1 MIRKWVIIMEKK
13 SRKLSAMVVAG
24 LMLCVTN
31 VFSVPAIEMDYTCP
45 IGKEKFRSIDYSPQC
60 PTNKFV
66 MFKNEFTKEELE
78 KYEKIISSKEYKAIP
93 QNLPKEYYL
102 GRFYE
107 MAGGFSDKEIGE
119 TYYKAYTAQI
129 NENFENAN
137 TLKES
142 LAKGISYL
150 EKSLPMENKSEFPWK
165 LAYLYISNKEFDK
178 ANALVEKQDKNVHLE
193 RIANFYYT
201 LSDIE
206 KSQIDYYGYDY
217 MDFNKESIDKKTEK
231 EFREKALYYLQAV
244 IKKNKGHYSEKELFR
259 LVDLYKSLG
268 NEKAIDE
275 VFSKAPSEYW
285 SLIVSYYLDE
295 PIGSIGDVYDEKKLA
310 TEDNLKK
317 ALSYADKLVKMISK
331 NSKDS
336 IEKNQYNLS
345 IILKA
350 EAERRLG
357 KFEEASKTLSKI
369 NITDIKDTIYRYDFE
384 RLKELTEK
392 KDSSVREYTPLPI
405 MY

>member
-1 MIRKWVIIMEKK
+1 MKK
-13 SRKLSAMVVAG
+13 KARILLALVVAG
-24 LMLCVTN
+24 LTLYATN
-31 VFSVPAIEMDYTCP
+31 GFSVPAIEMDYTCP

-66 MFKNEFTKEELE
+66 MFKNEFTKEELK
-78 KYEKIISSKEYKAIP
+78 KYEKIINSKEYKAIP

-119 TYYKAYTAQI
+119 TYYKAYIAQI

-165 LAYLYISNKEFDK
+165 LAYLYISNKEFGK

-206 KSQIDYYGYDY
+206 KSQINYYGYDY

-231 EFREKALYYLQAV
+231 EFREKALYYLQDV
-244 IKKNKGHYSEKELFR
+244 IKKNKGRYSEKELFR

-317 ALSYADKLVKMISK
+317 ALNYADKLAKMISK
-331 NSKDS
+331 NNNADK
-336 IEKNQYNLS
+336 IQYNLS

-369 NITDIKDTIYRYDFE
+369 NLTDVKDTLYDYDFKI
-384 RLKELTEK
+384 LKERINK
-392 KDSSVREYTPLPI
+392 KDISVKQYIPEPI
-405 MY
+405 RY

>member
-1 MIRKWVIIMEKK
+1 MEKK
-13 SRKLSAMVVAG
+13 SRKLSVLVMTG
-24 LMLCVTN
+24 LTLYAAN
-31 VFSVPAIEMDYTCP
+31 GFSMPAIKEDYTCP
-45 IGKEKFRSIDYSPQC
+45 IGKEKFSSFDYPPQC

-66 MFKNEFTKEELE
+66 IFKNEFTKEELK
-78 KYEKIISSKEYKAIP
+78 KYEKIINSKEYKAIP

-206 KSQIDYYGYDY
+206 KSQINYYGYDY

-231 EFREKALYYLQAV
+231 EFREKALYYLQDV
-244 IKKNKGHYSEKELFR
+244 IKKNKGRYSEIELFR

-317 ALSYADKLVKMISK
+317 ALNYADKLAKMISK
-331 NSKDS
+331 NNNADK
-336 IEKNQYNLS
+336 IQYNLS

-369 NITDIKDTIYRYDFE
+369 NLADVKDTLYDYDFKI
-384 RLKELTEK
+384 LKERINK
-392 KDSSVREYTPLPI
+392 KDISVRQYIPEPI
-405 MY
+405 RY

>member
-1 MIRKWVIIMEKK
+1 MIRKQGIIMKK
-13 SRKLSAMVVAG
+13 KARILLALVVAG
-24 LMLCVTN
+24 LTLYVTN
-31 VFSVPAIEMDYTCP
+31 GFSVPAIEKDYICP

-66 MFKNEFTKEELE
+66 MFKNEFTKEELK
-78 KYEKIISSKEYKAIP
+78 KYEKIINSKEYKAIP

-119 TYYKAYTAQI
+119 IYYKAYIAQI

-206 KSQIDYYGYDY
+206 KSQINYYGYDY

-231 EFREKALYYLQAV
+231 EFREKALYYLQDV
-244 IKKNKGHYSEKELFR
+244 IKKNKGRYSEKELFR

-331 NSKDS
+331 NNGADK
-336 IEKNQYNLS
+336 IQYNLS

-350 EAERRLG
+350 ETERRLG

-369 NITDIKDTIYRYDFE
+369 NLADVKDTLYDYDFKI
-384 RLKELTEK
+384 LKERINK
-392 KDSSVREYTPLPI
+392 KDISVKQYIPEPI
-405 MY
+405 RY

>member
-1 MIRKWVIIMEKK
+1 MKK
-13 SRKLSAMVVAG
+13 KVRILLALVVSG
-24 LMLCVTN
+24 LTLYATN
-31 VFSVPAIEMDYTCP
+31 GFSVPAIEMDYTCP

-66 MFKNEFTKEELE
+66 MFKNEFTKEELK
-78 KYEKIISSKEYKAIP
+78 KYEKIINSKEYKAIP

-119 TYYKAYTAQI
+119 TYYKAYIAQI

-206 KSQIDYYGYDY
+206 KSQINYYGYDY

-231 EFREKALYYLQAV
+231 EFREKALYYLQDV
-244 IKKNKGHYSEKELFR
+244 IKKNKGRYSEKELFR

-317 ALSYADKLVKMISK
+317 ALNYADKLAKIISK
-331 NSKDS
+331 NNNADK
-336 IEKNQYNLS
+336 IQYNLS

-369 NITDIKDTIYRYDFE
+369 NLADVKDTLYDYDFKI
-384 RLKELTEK
+384 LKERINK
-392 KDSSVREYTPLPI
+392 KDISVRQYIPEPI
-405 MY
+405 RY

>member
-1 MIRKWVIIMEKK
+1 
-13 SRKLSAMVVAG
+13 
-24 LMLCVTN
+24 
-31 VFSVPAIEMDYTCP
+31 
-45 IGKEKFRSIDYSPQC
+45 
-60 PTNKFV
+60 
-66 MFKNEFTKEELE
+66 
-78 KYEKIISSKEYKAIP
+78 
-93 QNLPKEYYL
+93 
-102 GRFYE
+102 

-119 TYYKAYTAQI
+119 TYYKAYIAQI
-129 NENFENAN
+129 NENFENIN

-150 EKSLPMENKSEFPWK
+150 EKSLPMENKNDFPWK

-206 KSQIDYYGYDY
+206 KSQINYYGYDY
-217 MDFNKESIDKKTEK
+217 MDFNKESIDKKTKK
-231 EFREKALYYLQAV
+231 EFREKALYYLQDV
-244 IKKNKGHYSEKELFR
+244 IKKNKGRYSEKELFR

-317 ALSYADKLVKMISK
+317 ALNYADKLAKMISK
-331 NSKDS
+331 NNNADK
-336 IEKNQYNLS
+336 IQYNLS

-357 KFEEASKTLSKI
+357 KFEEASKTLIKI
-369 NITDIKDTIYRYDFE
+369 NLADVKDTLYDYDFKI
-384 RLKELTEK
+384 LKERINK
-392 KDSSVREYTPLPI
+392 KDISVRQYIPEPI
-405 MY
+405 RY

>member
-1 MIRKWVIIMEKK
+1 MKRKK
-13 SRKLSAMVVAG
+13 RNLSALITAG
-24 LMLCVTN
+24 LIVCASNSFSIRIVTK
-31 VFSVPAIEMDYTCP
+31 EYTCP
-45 IGKEKFRSIDYSPQC
+45 IGNEKFRAGISLPQQC
-60 PTNKFV
+60 PENKFV
-66 MFKNEFTKEELE
+66 MFKENFTKEELK
-78 KYEKIISSKEYKAIP
+78 KYEKIINSKEYKAIL
-93 QNLPKEYYL
+93 QNSPKEYYL

-119 TYYKAYTAQI
+119 TYYKAYRAQI
-129 NENFENAN
+129 NWNSENTNI
-137 TLKES
+137 LKES
-142 LAKGISYL
+142 LTKGISYL
-150 EKSLPMENKSEFPWK
+150 EKSLSVENKDEFPSS

-193 RIANFYYT
+193 RIANFYYK
-201 LSDIE
+201 LSDVE
-206 KSQIDYYGYDY
+206 KSKENYYGYDY
-217 MDFNKESIDKKTEK
+217 MDFDNKSIDKKTEK

-285 SLIVSYYLDE
+285 SSIVSYYLDE
-295 PIGSIGDVYDEKKLA
+295 PIGSIGDVYDEKNLA

-331 NSKDS
+331 NNNADK
-336 IEKNQYNLS
+336 IQYNLS

-369 NITDIKDTIYRYDFE
+369 NLADVKDTLYDYDFKI
-384 RLKELTEK
+384 LKERINK
-392 KDSSVREYTPLPI
+392 KDISVRQYIPEPI
-405 MY
+405 RY

>member
-1 MIRKWVIIMEKK
+1 MKKK
-13 SRKLSAMVVAG
+13 SRKLSVLVMTG
-24 LMLCVTN
+24 LTLYATN
-31 VFSVPAIEMDYTCP
+31 GFSMPAIKEDYTCP
-45 IGKEKFRSIDYSPQC
+45 IGKEKFSSFDYPPQC

-66 MFKNEFTKEELE
+66 MFKNEFTKEELK
-78 KYEKIISSKEYKAIP
+78 KYEKIINSKEYKAIP

-119 TYYKAYTAQI
+119 TYYKAYIAQI

-206 KSQIDYYGYDY
+206 KSQINYYGYDY
-217 MDFNKESIDKKTEK
+217 MDFNKESIDKKTKK
-231 EFREKALYYLQAV
+231 EFREKALYYLQDV
-244 IKKNKGHYSEKELFR
+244 IKKNKGRYSEKELFR

-285 SLIVSYYLDE
+285 NLIVSYYLDE
-295 PIGSIGDVYDEKKLA
+295 PVRSIGDVYDEKKLA

-317 ALSYADKLVKMISK
+317 ALNYADKLVKMISK
-331 NSKDS
+331 NNNADK
-336 IEKNQYNLS
+336 IQYNLS

-369 NITDIKDTIYRYDFE
+369 NLADVKDTLYDYDFKI
-384 RLKELTEK
+384 LKERINK
-392 KDSSVREYTPLPI
+392 KDISVRQYIPEPI
-405 MY
+405 RY

>member
-1 MIRKWVIIMEKK
+1 MIRKQGIIMKK
-13 SRKLSAMVVAG
+13 KVRILLALVVAG
-24 LMLCVTN
+24 LTLYATN
-31 VFSVPAIEMDYTCP
+31 GFSVPAIEMDYICP
-45 IGKEKFRSIDYSPQC
+45 IGKEKFSSIDYSPQC

-66 MFKNEFTKEELE
+66 MFKNEFTKEESE

-119 TYYKAYTAQI
+119 TYYKAYRAQI

-150 EKSLPMENKSEFPWK
+150 EKSLPMENKSEFPWS

-193 RIANFYYT
+193 RIANFYYK
-201 LSDIE
+201 LSDVE
-206 KSQIDYYGYDY
+206 KSKENYYGYDY
-217 MDFNKESIDKKTEK
+217 MDFDNKSIDKKTEK

-295 PIGSIGDVYDEKKLA
+295 PIRSIGDVYDEKKLA

-331 NSKDS
+331 NNSADK
-336 IEKNQYNLS
+336 IQYNLS

>member
-1 MIRKWVIIMEKK
+1 MKKK
-13 SRKLSAMVVAG
+13 SRKLSVLVMTG
-24 LMLCVTN
+24 LTLYAAN
-31 VFSVPAIEMDYTCP
+31 GFSMPAIKEDYTCP
-45 IGKEKFRSIDYSPQC
+45 IGKEKFSSFDYPPQC

-66 MFKNEFTKEELE
+66 MFKNEFTKEELK
-78 KYEKIISSKEYKAIP
+78 KYEKIINSKEYKAIP

-119 TYYKAYTAQI
+119 TYYKAYIAQI

-178 ANALVEKQDKNVHLE
+178 ANALVEKQDKNIHLE

-217 MDFNKESIDKKTEK
+217 MDFNKESIDKKTKK
-231 EFREKALYYLQAV
+231 EFREKALYYLQDV
-244 IKKNKGHYSEKELFR
+244 IKKNKGRYSEKELFR

-268 NEKAIDE
+268 NEKAIGE

-317 ALSYADKLVKMISK
+317 ALSYADKLEKMISK
-331 NSKDS
+331 NNNADK
-336 IEKNQYNLS
+336 IQYNLS

-369 NITDIKDTIYRYDFE
+369 NLADVKDTLYDYDFKI
-384 RLKELTEK
+384 LKERINK
-392 KDSSVREYTPLPI
+392 KDISVRQYIPEPI
-405 MY
+405 RY

>member
-1 MIRKWVIIMEKK
+1 MIRKQGIIMKK
-13 SRKLSAMVVAG
+13 KARILLALVVAG
-24 LMLCVTN
+24 LTLYATN
-31 VFSVPAIEMDYTCP
+31 GFSVPAIEMDYTCP

-119 TYYKAYTAQI
+119 TYYKAYRAQI
-129 NENFENAN
+129 NWNSENIDI
-137 TLKES
+137 LKES
-142 LAKGISYL
+142 LTKGISYL
-150 EKSLPMENKSEFPWK
+150 EKSLPMENKSEFPLS
-165 LAYLYISNKEFDK
+165 LAYLYISNKEFYK

-193 RIANFYYT
+193 RIANFYYK
-201 LSDIE
+201 LSDVG
-206 KSQIDYYGYDY
+206 KSKENYYGYDY
-217 MDFNKESIDKKTEK
+217 MDFDNKSIDKKTEK

-331 NSKDS
+331 NNSADK
-336 IEKNQYNLS
+336 IQYNLS

-350 EAERRLG
+350 ETERRLG

-369 NITDIKDTIYRYDFE
+369 NIADIKDTIYRYDFE
-384 RLKELTEK
+384 RLKELAEK

>member
-1 MIRKWVIIMEKK
+1 MKKK
-13 SRKLSAMVVAG
+13 SRKLSVLVMTG
-24 LMLCVTN
+24 LTLYAAN
-31 VFSVPAIEMDYTCP
+31 GFSIPAIKEDYTCP
-45 IGKEKFRSIDYSPQC
+45 IGKEKFSSFDYPPQC

-66 MFKNEFTKEELE
+66 MFKNEFTKEELK
-78 KYEKIISSKEYKAIP
+78 KYEKIINSKEYKAIP

-150 EKSLPMENKSEFPWK
+150 EKSFPMENKSEFPWK

-206 KSQIDYYGYDY
+206 KSQINYYGYDY

-231 EFREKALYYLQAV
+231 EFREKALYYLQDV
-244 IKKNKGHYSEKELFR
+244 IKKNKGRYSEKELFR

-317 ALSYADKLVKMISK
+317 ALSYADKLEKMISK
-331 NSKDS
+331 NNNADK
-336 IEKNQYNLS
+336 IQYNLS

-369 NITDIKDTIYRYDFE
+369 NLADVKDTLYDYDFKI
-384 RLKELTEK
+384 LKERINK
-392 KDSSVREYTPLPI
+392 KDISVRQYIPEPI
-405 MY
+405 RY

>member
-1 MIRKWVIIMEKK
+1 MKK
-13 SRKLSAMVVAG
+13 KTRILLALVVAG
-24 LMLCVTN
+24 LTLYATN
-31 VFSVPAIEMDYTCP
+31 GFSVPAIEMDYTCP

-66 MFKNEFTKEELE
+66 MFKNEFTKEELK
-78 KYEKIISSKEYKAIP
+78 KYEKIINSKEYKAIP

-119 TYYKAYTAQI
+119 TYYKAYIAQI

-206 KSQIDYYGYDY
+206 KSQINYYGYDY

-231 EFREKALYYLQAV
+231 EFREKALYYLQDV
-244 IKKNKGHYSEKELFR
+244 IKKNKGRYSEKELFR

-331 NSKDS
+331 NNGADK
-336 IEKNQYNLS
+336 IQYNLS

-350 EAERRLG
+350 ETERRLG

>member
-1 MIRKWVIIMEKK
+1 MKK
-13 SRKLSAMVVAG
+13 KARILLALVVAG
-24 LMLCVTN
+24 LTLYATN
-31 VFSVPAIEMDYTCP
+31 GFSVPAIEMDYTCP

-119 TYYKAYTAQI
+119 TYYKAYIAQI

-206 KSQIDYYGYDY
+206 KSQINYYGYDY

-231 EFREKALYYLQAV
+231 EFREKALYYLQDV
-244 IKKNKGHYSEKELFR
+244 IKKNKGRYSEKELFR

-285 SLIVSYYLDE
+285 SSIVSYYLDE
-295 PIGSIGDVYDEKKLA
+295 PIGSIGDVYDEKNLA
-310 TEDNLKK
+310 TENDLKK
-317 ALSYADKLVKMISK
+317 ALSYVDKLVKITSK

-357 KFEEASKTLSKI
+357 KFEEASKTLNKI

>member
-1 MIRKWVIIMEKK
+1 MKKK
-13 SRKLSAMVVAG
+13 SRKLSVLVMTG
-24 LMLCVTN
+24 LTLYAAN
-31 VFSVPAIEMDYTCP
+31 GFSMPAIKEDYTCP
-45 IGKEKFRSIDYSPQC
+45 IGKEKFSSFDYPPQC

-66 MFKNEFTKEELE
+66 MFKNEFTKEELK
-78 KYEKIISSKEYKAIP
+78 KYEKIINSKEYKAIP

-201 LSDIE
+201 LSDIK
-206 KSQIDYYGYDY
+206 KSQINYYGYDY
-217 MDFNKESIDKKTEK
+217 MDFNKESIDKKTKK
-231 EFREKALYYLQAV
+231 EFREKALYYLQDV
-244 IKKNKGHYSEKELFR
+244 IKKNKGRYSEKELFR

-317 ALSYADKLVKMISK
+317 ALNYADKLAKMISK
-331 NSKDS
+331 NNNADK
-336 IEKNQYNLS
+336 IQYNLS

-350 EAERRLG
+350 ETERRLG

-369 NITDIKDTIYRYDFE
+369 NLTDVKDTLYDYDFKI
-384 RLKELTEK
+384 LKERINK
-392 KDSSVREYTPLPI
+392 KDISVRQYIPEPI
-405 MY
+405 RY

>member
-1 MIRKWVIIMEKK
+1 
-13 SRKLSAMVVAG
+13 
-24 LMLCVTN
+24 
-31 VFSVPAIEMDYTCP
+31 
-45 IGKEKFRSIDYSPQC
+45 
-60 PTNKFV
+60 
-66 MFKNEFTKEELE
+66 
-78 KYEKIISSKEYKAIP
+78 
-93 QNLPKEYYL
+93 
-102 GRFYE
+102 

-119 TYYKAYTAQI
+119 TYYKAYIAQI

-206 KSQIDYYGYDY
+206 KSQINYYGYDY

-231 EFREKALYYLQAV
+231 EFREKALYYLQDV
-244 IKKNKGHYSEKELFR
+244 IKKNKGRYSEKELFR

-285 SLIVSYYLDE
+285 NLIVSYYLDE
-295 PIGSIGDVYDEKKLA
+295 PIGSIGDVYDERKLA

-317 ALSYADKLVKMISK
+317 ALSYADKLEKMISK
-331 NSKDS
+331 NNNADK
-336 IEKNQYNLS
+336 IQYNLS

-357 KFEEASKTLSKI
+357 KVEEASKTLSKI
-369 NITDIKDTIYRYDFE
+369 NLADVKDTLYDYDFKI
-384 RLKELTEK
+384 LKERINK
-392 KDSSVREYTPLPI
+392 KDISVRQYIPEPI
-405 MY
+405 RY

>member
-1 MIRKWVIIMEKK
+1 MKKK
-13 SRKLSAMVVAG
+13 SRKLSVLVMTG
-24 LMLCVTN
+24 LTLYAAN
-31 VFSVPAIEMDYTCP
+31 GFSIPAIKEDYTCP
-45 IGKEKFRSIDYSPQC
+45 IGKEKFSSFDYPPQC

-66 MFKNEFTKEELE
+66 MFKNEFTKEELK
-78 KYEKIISSKEYKAIP
+78 KYEKIINSKEYKAIP

-206 KSQIDYYGYDY
+206 KSQINYYGYDY
-217 MDFNKESIDKKTEK
+217 MDFNKESIDKKTKK
-231 EFREKALYYLQAV
+231 EFREKALYYLQDV
-244 IKKNKGHYSEKELFR
+244 IKKNKGRYSEKELFR

-295 PIGSIGDVYDEKKLA
+295 PVISIGDVYDEKKLA

-317 ALSYADKLVKMISK
+317 ALNYADKLAKMISK
-331 NSKDS
+331 NNNADK
-336 IEKNQYNLS
+336 IQYNLS

-369 NITDIKDTIYRYDFE
+369 NLTDVKDTLYDYDFKI
-384 RLKELTEK
+384 LKERIDK
-392 KDSSVREYTPLPI
+392 KDISVRQYIPEPI
-405 MY
+405 RY

>member
-1 MIRKWVIIMEKK
+1 MIRKQGIIMKK
-13 SRKLSAMVVAG
+13 KARILLALVVAG
-24 LMLCVTN
+24 LTLYVTN
-31 VFSVPAIEMDYTCP
+31 GFSVPAIEKDYICP

-66 MFKNEFTKEELE
+66 MFKNEFTKEELK
-78 KYEKIISSKEYKAIP
+78 KYEKIINSKEYKAIP

-119 TYYKAYTAQI
+119 TYYKAYIAQI
-129 NENFENAN
+129 NENFENTN

-142 LAKGISYL
+142 LEKGISYL

-206 KSQIDYYGYDY
+206 KSQINYYGYDY
-217 MDFNKESIDKKTEK
+217 MDFNKESIDKKTKK
-231 EFREKALYYLQAV
+231 EFKEKALYYLQAV

-331 NSKDS
+331 NNNADK
-336 IEKNQYNLS
+336 IQYNLS

>member
-1 MIRKWVIIMEKK
+1 MKKK
-13 SRKLSAMVVAG
+13 SRKLSVLVMTG
-24 LMLCVTN
+24 LTLYAAN
-31 VFSVPAIEMDYTCP
+31 GFSMPAIEKDYICP

-66 MFKNEFTKEELE
+66 MFKNEFTKEELK
-78 KYEKIISSKEYKAIP
+78 KYEKIINSKEYKAIP

-150 EKSLPMENKSEFPWK
+150 EKSLPMENKSDFPWK

-206 KSQIDYYGYDY
+206 KSQINYYGYDY

-231 EFREKALYYLQAV
+231 EFREKALYYLQDV
-244 IKKNKGHYSEKELFR
+244 IKKNKGRYSEKELFR
-259 LVDLYKSLG
+259 LIDLYKSLG

-331 NSKDS
+331 NNNADK
-336 IEKNQYNLS
+336 IQYNLS

-369 NITDIKDTIYRYDFE
+369 NLTDVKDTLYDYDFKI
-384 RLKELTEK
+384 LKERIDK
-392 KDSSVREYTPLPI
+392 KDISVRQYIPEPI
-405 MY
+405 RY

>member
-1 MIRKWVIIMEKK
+1 MIRKRVIIMEKK
-13 SRKLSAMVVAG
+13 SRKLLAMVAAG

-31 VFSVPAIEMDYTCP
+31 IFSVPAIEMDYTCP
-45 IGKEKFRSIDYSPQC
+45 IGKEKFRSIGYSPQC

-107 MAGGFSDKEIGE
+107 MTGGFSDKEIGE

-142 LAKGISYL
+142 LTKGISYL
-150 EKSLPMENKSEFPWK
+150 EKSLSVENKDEFPSS

-193 RIANFYYT
+193 RIANFYYK
-201 LSDIE
+201 LSDVE
-206 KSQIDYYGYDY
+206 KSKENYYGYDY
-217 MDFNKESIDKKTEK
+217 MDFDKDSIDKKTKK
-231 EFREKALYYLQAV
+231 EFREKALYYLQDV
-244 IKKNKGHYSEKELFR
+244 IKKNKGRYSEEELFR
-259 LVDLYKSLG
+259 QVNLYKSLG
-268 NEKAIDE
+268 NERSIDE
-275 VFSKAPSEYW
+275 LFSKAPSEYW
-285 SLIVSYYLDE
+285 SSIVSYYLDE

-331 NSKDS
+331 NNGADK
-336 IEKNQYNLS
+336 IQYNLS

-350 EAERRLG
+350 ETERRLG

>member
-1 MIRKWVIIMEKK
+1 MKK
-13 SRKLSAMVVAG
+13 KAGKLSVLIMTG
-24 LMLCVTN
+24 LTLYAAN
-31 VFSVPAIEMDYTCP
+31 GFSIPAIKKDYICP
-45 IGKEKFRSIDYSPQC
+45 IGKEKFSSFDYPPQC

-66 MFKNEFTKEELE
+66 MFKNEFTKEELK
-78 KYEKIISSKEYKAIP
+78 KYEKIINSKEYKAIP

-119 TYYKAYTAQI
+119 TYYKAYIAQI

-206 KSQIDYYGYDY
+206 KSQINYYGYDY

-231 EFREKALYYLQAV
+231 EFREKALYYLQDV
-244 IKKNKGHYSEKELFR
+244 IKKNKGRYSEKELFR

-275 VFSKAPSEYW
+275 VFSKVPSEYW
-285 SLIVSYYLDE
+285 NLIVSYYLDE

-317 ALSYADKLVKMISK
+317 ALNYADKLAKMISK
-331 NSKDS
+331 NNNADK
-336 IEKNQYNLS
+336 IQYNLS

-369 NITDIKDTIYRYDFE
+369 NLTDVKDTLYDYDFKI
-384 RLKELTEK
+384 LKERIDK
-392 KDSSVREYTPLPI
+392 KDISVWQYIPEPI
-405 MY
+405 RY

>member
-1 MIRKWVIIMEKK
+1 MKK
-13 SRKLSAMVVAG
+13 KARILLALVVAG
-24 LMLCVTN
+24 LTLYATN
-31 VFSVPAIEMDYTCP
+31 GFSVPAIEMDYTCP

-119 TYYKAYTAQI
+119 TYYKAYRAQI
-129 NENFENAN
+129 NWNSENTNI
-137 TLKES
+137 LKES
-142 LAKGISYL
+142 LTKGISYL
-150 EKSLPMENKSEFPWK
+150 EKSLSVENKDEFPSS

-193 RIANFYYT
+193 RIANFYYK
-201 LSDIE
+201 LSDVE
-206 KSQIDYYGYDY
+206 KSKENYYGYDY
-217 MDFNKESIDKKTEK
+217 MDFDNKSIDKKTEK

-285 SLIVSYYLDE
+285 SSIVSYYLDE
-295 PIGSIGDVYDEKKLA
+295 PIGSIGDVYDEKNLA
-310 TEDNLKK
+310 TENDLKK
-317 ALSYADKLVKMISK
+317 ALSYVDKLVKITSK

-357 KFEEASKTLSKI
+357 KFEEASKTLNKI

>member
-1 MIRKWVIIMEKK
+1 MKK
-13 SRKLSAMVVAG
+13 KVRILLALVVAG
-24 LMLCVTN
+24 LTLYATN
-31 VFSVPAIEMDYTCP
+31 GFSVPAIEMDYTCP

-66 MFKNEFTKEELE
+66 MFKNEFTKEELK
-78 KYEKIISSKEYKAIP
+78 KYEKIINSKEYKAVP
-93 QNLPKEYYL
+93 KTSPKEYYL

-119 TYYKAYTAQI
+119 TYYKAYRAQI
-129 NENFENAN
+129 NWNSENIDI
-137 TLKES
+137 LKES
-142 LAKGISYL
+142 LTKGISYL
-150 EKSLPMENKSEFPWK
+150 EKSLPMENESEFPWS

-206 KSQIDYYGYDY
+206 KSQINYYGYDY
-217 MDFNKESIDKKTEK
+217 MDFNKESIDKKTKK
-231 EFREKALYYLQAV
+231 EFREKALYYLQDA
-244 IKKNKGHYSEKELFR
+244 IKKNKGRYSEKELFR

-285 SLIVSYYLDE
+285 NLIVSYYLDE

-369 NITDIKDTIYRYDFE
+369 NLADVKDTLYDYDFKI
-384 RLKELTEK
+384 LKERINK
-392 KDSSVREYTPLPI
+392 KDISVRQYIPEPVRY
-405 MY
+405 

>member
-1 MIRKWVIIMEKK
+1 MKKKEKK
-13 SRKLSAMVVAG
+13 LSVLVMAG
-24 LMLCVTN
+24 LTLYVTN
-31 VFSVPAIEMDYTCP
+31 GFSVPAIEKDYICP

-78 KYEKIISSKEYKAIP
+78 KYKKIINSKEYKAIP
-93 QNLPKEYYL
+93 KNLPKEYYL

-119 TYYKAYTAQI
+119 TYYKAYRAQI
-129 NENFENAN
+129 NWNFENTN

-142 LAKGISYL
+142 LEKGISYL
-150 EKSLPMENKSEFPWK
+150 EKSLPMENKSEFPWS
-165 LAYLYISNKEFDK
+165 LAYLYISNKEFDR
-178 ANALVEKQDKNVHLE
+178 ANALVEKQDKNIHLE
-193 RIANFYYT
+193 RIANFYYSI
-201 LSDIE
+201 SDVE
-206 KSQIDYYGYDY
+206 KSKENYYGYDY
-217 MDFNKESIDKKTEK
+217 MDFDKESIDKKTKK
-231 EFREKALYYLQAV
+231 EFREKALYYLQDV
-244 IKKNKGHYSEKELFR
+244 IKKNKGRYSEEELFR
-259 LVDLYKSLG
+259 QVNLYKSLG
-268 NEKAIDE
+268 NERSIDE
-275 VFSKAPSEYW
+275 LFSKAPSEYW
-285 SLIVSYYLDE
+285 SSIVSYYLDE

-331 NSKDS
+331 NNSADK
-336 IEKNQYNLS
+336 IQYNLS

-357 KFEEASKTLSKI
+357 KFEEASKTLNKI

>member
-1 MIRKWVIIMEKK
+1 MKK
-13 SRKLSAMVVAG
+13 KTRILLALVVAG
-24 LMLCVTN
+24 LTLYATN
-31 VFSVPAIEMDYTCP
+31 GFSVPAIEMDYTCP

-66 MFKNEFTKEELE
+66 MFKNEFTKEELK

-142 LAKGISYL
+142 LTKGISYL
-150 EKSLPMENKSEFPWK
+150 EKSLSVENKDEFPSS

-193 RIANFYYT
+193 RIANFYYK
-201 LSDIE
+201 LSDVG
-206 KSQIDYYGYDY
+206 KSKENYYGYDY
-217 MDFNKESIDKKTEK
+217 MDFDNKSIDKKTEK

-331 NSKDS
+331 NNSADK
-336 IEKNQYNLS
+336 IQYNLS

-357 KFEEASKTLSKI
+357 KFEEASKTLNKI
-369 NITDIKDTIYRYDFE
+369 NIMDIKDTIYRYDFE

>member
-1 MIRKWVIIMEKK
+1 MKKK
-13 SRKLSAMVVAG
+13 SRKLSVLVMTG
-24 LMLCVTN
+24 LTLYAAN
-31 VFSVPAIEMDYTCP
+31 GFSMPAIKEDYTCP
-45 IGKEKFRSIDYSPQC
+45 IGKEKFSSFDYPPQC

-66 MFKNEFTKEELE
+66 MFKNEFTKEELK
-78 KYEKIISSKEYKAIP
+78 KYEKIINSKEYKAIP

-206 KSQIDYYGYDY
+206 KSQINYYGYDY

-231 EFREKALYYLQAV
+231 EFREKALYYLQDV
-244 IKKNKGHYSEKELFR
+244 IKKNKGRYSEKELFR

-317 ALSYADKLVKMISK
+317 ALNYADKLAKMISK
-331 NSKDS
+331 NNNADK
-336 IEKNQYNLS
+336 IQYNLS

-369 NITDIKDTIYRYDFE
+369 NLTDVKDTLYDYDFKI
-384 RLKELTEK
+384 LKERIDK
-392 KDSSVREYTPLPI
+392 KDISVRQYIPEPI
-405 MY
+405 RY

>member
-1 MIRKWVIIMEKK
+1 MKKK
-13 SRKLSAMVVAG
+13 SRKLSVLVMTG
-24 LMLCVTN
+24 LTLYATN
-31 VFSVPAIEMDYTCP
+31 GFSMPAIKEDYTCP
-45 IGKEKFRSIDYSPQC
+45 IGKEKFSSFDYPPQC

-66 MFKNEFTKEELE
+66 MFKNEFTKEELK
-78 KYEKIISSKEYKAIP
+78 KYEKIINSKEYKAIP

-206 KSQIDYYGYDY
+206 KSQINYYGYDY
-217 MDFNKESIDKKTEK
+217 MDFNKESIDKKTKK
-231 EFREKALYYLQAV
+231 EFREKALYYLQDV
-244 IKKNKGHYSEKELFR
+244 IKKNKGRYSEKELFR

-317 ALSYADKLVKMISK
+317 ALNYADKLAKMISK
-331 NSKDS
+331 NNNADK
-336 IEKNQYNLS
+336 IQYNLS

-369 NITDIKDTIYRYDFE
+369 NLADVKDTLYDYDFKI
-384 RLKELTEK
+384 LKERIDK
-392 KDSSVREYTPLPI
+392 KDISVRQYIPEPI
-405 MY
+405 RY

>member
-1 MIRKWVIIMEKK
+1 MKKK
-13 SRKLSAMVVAG
+13 SRKLSVLVMTG
-24 LMLCVTN
+24 LTLYAAN
-31 VFSVPAIEMDYTCP
+31 GFSMPAIKEDYTCP
-45 IGKEKFRSIDYSPQC
+45 IGKEKFSSFDYPPQC

-66 MFKNEFTKEELE
+66 MFKNEFTKEELK
-78 KYEKIISSKEYKAIP
+78 KYEKIINSKEYKAIP
-93 QNLPKEYYL
+93 QSLPKEYYL

-150 EKSLPMENKSEFPWK
+150 EKSFPMENKSEFPWK

-206 KSQIDYYGYDY
+206 KSQINYYGYDY

-231 EFREKALYYLQAV
+231 EFREKALYYLQDV
-244 IKKNKGHYSEKELFR
+244 IKKNKGRYSEKELFR

-317 ALSYADKLVKMISK
+317 ALSYADKLEKMISK
-331 NSKDS
+331 NNNADK
-336 IEKNQYNLS
+336 IQYNLS

-357 KFEEASKTLSKI
+357 RFEEASKTLSKI
-369 NITDIKDTIYRYDFE
+369 NLTDVKDTLYDYDFKI
-384 RLKELTEK
+384 LKERINK
-392 KDSSVREYTPLPI
+392 KDISVRQYIPEPI
-405 MY
+405 RY

>member
-1 MIRKWVIIMEKK
+1 MKK
-13 SRKLSAMVVAG
+13 KARILLALVVAG
-24 LMLCVTN
+24 LTLYVTN
-31 VFSVPAIEMDYTCP
+31 GFSVPAIEKDYICP

-66 MFKNEFTKEELE
+66 MFKNEFTKEELK
-78 KYEKIISSKEYKAIP
+78 KYEKIINSKEYKAIP

-119 TYYKAYTAQI
+119 TYYKAYIAQI

-150 EKSLPMENKSEFPWK
+150 EKSLSVENKDEFPSS

-193 RIANFYYT
+193 RIANFYYK
-201 LSDIE
+201 LSDVE
-206 KSQIDYYGYDY
+206 KSKENYYGYDY
-217 MDFNKESIDKKTEK
+217 MDFDNKSIDKKTEK

-295 PIGSIGDVYDEKKLA
+295 PVRSIGDVYDEKKLA

-331 NSKDS
+331 NNNADK
-336 IEKNQYNLS
+336 IQYNLS

>member
-1 MIRKWVIIMEKK
+1 
-13 SRKLSAMVVAG
+13 
-24 LMLCVTN
+24 
-31 VFSVPAIEMDYTCP
+31 
-45 IGKEKFRSIDYSPQC
+45 
-60 PTNKFV
+60 

-107 MAGGFSDKEIGE
+107 MTGGFSDKEIGE
-119 TYYKAYTAQI
+119 TYYKAYRAQI
-129 NENFENAN
+129 NWNSENTNI
-137 TLKES
+137 LKES
-142 LAKGISYL
+142 LTKGISYL
-150 EKSLPMENKSEFPWK
+150 EKSLSVENKDEFPSS

-178 ANALVEKQDKNVHLE
+178 ANALVEKQDKNIHLE
-193 RIANFYYT
+193 RIANFYYSV
-201 LSDIE
+201 SDVE
-206 KSQIDYYGYDY
+206 KSKENYYGYDY
-217 MDFNKESIDKKTEK
+217 MDFDNKSIDKKTEK

-331 NSKDS
+331 NNGADK
-336 IEKNQYNLS
+336 IQYNLS

-350 EAERRLG
+350 ETERRLG

>member
-1 MIRKWVIIMEKK
+1 MKKK
-13 SRKLSAMVVAG
+13 SRKLSVLVMTG
-24 LMLCVTN
+24 LTLYAAN
-31 VFSVPAIEMDYTCP
+31 GFSMPAIKEDYTCP
-45 IGKEKFRSIDYSPQC
+45 IGKEKFSSFDYPPQC

-66 MFKNEFTKEELE
+66 MFKNEFTKEELK
-78 KYEKIISSKEYKAIP
+78 KYEKIINSKEYKAIP

-206 KSQIDYYGYDY
+206 KSQINYYGYDY

-231 EFREKALYYLQAV
+231 EFREKALYYLQDV
-244 IKKNKGHYSEKELFR
+244 IKKNKGRYSEKELFR

-317 ALSYADKLVKMISK
+317 ALNYADKLAKMISK
-331 NSKDS
+331 NNNADK
-336 IEKNQYNLS
+336 IQYNLS

-369 NITDIKDTIYRYDFE
+369 NLADVKDTLYDYDFKI
-384 RLKELTEK
+384 LKERIDK
-392 KDSSVREYTPLPI
+392 KDISVRQYIPEPI
-405 MY
+405 RY

>member
-1 MIRKWVIIMEKK
+1 MKKK
-13 SRKLSAMVVAG
+13 SRKLSVLVMTG
-24 LMLCVTN
+24 LTLYATN
-31 VFSVPAIEMDYTCP
+31 GFSMPAIKEDYTCP
-45 IGKEKFRSIDYSPQC
+45 IGKEKFSSFDYPPQC

-66 MFKNEFTKEELE
+66 MFKNEFTKEELK
-78 KYEKIISSKEYKAIP
+78 KYEKIINSKEYKAIP

-119 TYYKAYTAQI
+119 TYYKAYIAQI

-206 KSQIDYYGYDY
+206 KSQINYYGYDY
-217 MDFNKESIDKKTEK
+217 MDFNKESIDKKTKK
-231 EFREKALYYLQAV
+231 EFREKALYYLQDV
-244 IKKNKGHYSEKELFR
+244 IKKNKGRYSEKELFR

-285 SLIVSYYLDE
+285 NLIVSYYLDE
-295 PIGSIGDVYDEKKLA
+295 PVRSIGDVYDEKKLA

-317 ALSYADKLVKMISK
+317 ALSYADKLEKMISK
-331 NSKDS
+331 NNNADK
-336 IEKNQYNLS
+336 IQYNLS

-369 NITDIKDTIYRYDFE
+369 NLADVKDTLYDYDFKI
-384 RLKELTEK
+384 LKERINK
-392 KDSSVREYTPLPI
+392 KDISVRQYIPEPI
-405 MY
+405 RY

>member
-1 MIRKWVIIMEKK
+1 MKKK
-13 SRKLSAMVVAG
+13 SRKLSVLVMTG
-24 LMLCVTN
+24 LTLYAAN
-31 VFSVPAIEMDYTCP
+31 GFSMPAIKEDYTCP
-45 IGKEKFRSIDYSPQC
+45 IGKEKFSSFDYPPQC

-66 MFKNEFTKEELE
+66 MFKNEFTKEELK
-78 KYEKIISSKEYKAIP
+78 KYEKIINSKEYKAIP

-206 KSQIDYYGYDY
+206 KSQINYYGYDY

-231 EFREKALYYLQAV
+231 EFREKALYYLQDV
-244 IKKNKGHYSEKELFR
+244 IKKNKGRYSEKELFR

-295 PIGSIGDVYDEKKLA
+295 PVISIGDVYDEKKLA
-310 TEDNLKK
+310 TEGNLKK
-317 ALSYADKLVKMISK
+317 ALSYADKLEKMISK
-331 NSKDS
+331 NNNADK
-336 IEKNQYNLS
+336 IQYNLS

-369 NITDIKDTIYRYDFE
+369 NLTDVKDTLYDYDFKI
-384 RLKELTEK
+384 LKERINK
-392 KDSSVREYTPLPI
+392 KDISVRQYIPEPI
-405 MY
+405 RY

>member
-1 MIRKWVIIMEKK
+1 MKK
-13 SRKLSAMVVAG
+13 KAGKLSVLVMTG
-24 LMLCVTN
+24 LTLYVTN
-31 VFSVPAIEMDYTCP
+31 GFSIPAIKRDYTCP
-45 IGKEKFRSIDYSPQC
+45 IGKEKFSSIDDSPQC

-66 MFKNEFTKEELE
+66 MFKNEFTKEELK
-78 KYEKIISSKEYKAIP
+78 KYEKIINSKEYKAIP

-119 TYYKAYTAQI
+119 TYYKAYIAQI

-206 KSQIDYYGYDY
+206 KSQINYYGYDY

-231 EFREKALYYLQAV
+231 EFREKALYYLQDV
-244 IKKNKGHYSEKELFR
+244 IKKNKGRYSEKELFR

-285 SLIVSYYLDE
+285 NLIVSYYLDE

-317 ALSYADKLVKMISK
+317 ALSYADKLEKMISK
-331 NSKDS
+331 NNNADK
-336 IEKNQYNLS
+336 IQYNLS

-369 NITDIKDTIYRYDFE
+369 NLADVKDTLYDYDFKI
-384 RLKELTEK
+384 LKERINK
-392 KDSSVREYTPLPI
+392 KDISVRQYIPEPI
-405 MY
+405 RY

>member
-1 MIRKWVIIMEKK
+1 MIRKQGIIMKK
-13 SRKLSAMVVAG
+13 KARILLALVVAG
-24 LMLCVTN
+24 LTLYATN
-31 VFSVPAIEMDYTCP
+31 GFSVPAIEMDYTCP

-93 QNLPKEYYL
+93 KNLPKEYYL

-119 TYYKAYTAQI
+119 TYYKAYRAQI
-129 NENFENAN
+129 NWNSENIDI
-137 TLKES
+137 LKES
-142 LAKGISYL
+142 LTKGISYL
-150 EKSLPMENKSEFPWK
+150 EKSLPMENKSEFPLS
-165 LAYLYISNKEFDK
+165 LAYLYISNKEFYK

-193 RIANFYYT
+193 RIANFYYK
-201 LSDIE
+201 LSDVG
-206 KSQIDYYGYDY
+206 KSKENYYGYDY
-217 MDFNKESIDKKTEK
+217 MDFDNKSIDKKTEK

-317 ALSYADKLVKMISK
+317 ALS
-331 NSKDS
+331 
-336 IEKNQYNLS
+336 
-345 IILKA
+345 
-350 EAERRLG
+350 
-357 KFEEASKTLSKI
+357 
-369 NITDIKDTIYRYDFE
+369 
-384 RLKELTEK
+384 
-392 KDSSVREYTPLPI
+392 
-405 MY
+405 

>member
-1 MIRKWVIIMEKK
+1 MKK
-13 SRKLSAMVVAG
+13 KARILLALVVAG
-24 LMLCVTN
+24 LTLYATN
-31 VFSVPAIEMDYTCP
+31 GFSVPAIEMDYTCP

-66 MFKNEFTKEELE
+66 MFKNEFTKEELK
-78 KYEKIISSKEYKAIP
+78 KYEKIINSKEYKAIP

-119 TYYKAYTAQI
+119 TYYKAYIAQI

-206 KSQIDYYGYDY
+206 KSQINYYGYDY

-231 EFREKALYYLQAV
+231 EFREKALYYLQDV
-244 IKKNKGHYSEKELFR
+244 IKKNKGRYSEKELFR

-331 NSKDS
+331 NNNADK
-336 IEKNQYNLS
+336 IQYNLS

-350 EAERRLG
+350 ETERRLG
-357 KFEEASKTLSKI
+357 KFEEATKTLSKI
-369 NITDIKDTIYRYDFE
+369 NLTDVKDTLYDYDFKI
-384 RLKELTEK
+384 LKERINK
-392 KDSSVREYTPLPI
+392 KDISVRQYIPEPI
-405 MY
+405 RY